1 MLGLPG
7 EVREEDAKESGTA
20 QVVALP
26 TVQLEEIPQLAVAP
40 LAAVKEELAPAPL
53 AKTKTKIK
61 TARGLRKEKEGVKR
75 GSLACAS

>member
-1 MLGLPG
+1 MLGLLEG
-7 EVREEDAKESGTA
+7 VREEDAKENGTA
-20 QVVALP
+20 QVVVLL
-26 TVQLEEIPQLAVAP
+26 TVLLEEIPQLAVAL

-61 TARGLRKEKEGVKR
+61 IARGLRNEKGEVTR